1 MKVAKVIILEQA
13 KDDLIS
19 GKMFYDFNEERI
31 GIYFYNSLLSDIESL
46 LLYAGIHSKH
56 NGLHRMMA
64 KRFPYAIYYYI
75 QKDTAIVVAILDM
88 RRNPSWIFKKINKR

>member
-1 MKVAKVIILEQA
+1 MKVAKVLILEQA

-19 GKMFYDFNEERI
+19 GKMFYDFNEERM

-46 LLYAGIHSKH
+46 LLYAGTHSKH

-64 KRFPYAIYYYI
+64 KKIPVCNLLLY
-75 QKDTAIVVAILDM
+75 
-88 RRNPSWIFKKINKR
+88 SKKYSYSCCYFRHEKKSIMDI